1 VRKLITRLRGSN
13 REQRKAI
20 LSIGASFLTR
30 IPGAV
35 GVLWFLPLLHLG
47 LGTDG
52 YVDLLSSL
60 AMATACLGLSGG
72 FNTVGRRIIGEA
84 YAAGKHTEEANG
96 FASLIVTQLLVLGVA
111 LTIIVIYGWVF
122 QAHRA
127 VLIVTMLSAFGVFFN
142 QFNDVRAAYNEHYVS
157 ASLQIVLQSLIYAI
171 GFLVP
176 ATQHS
181 VVFGAVIIQGA
192 YWLTSLTTFALLLRK
207 RQYLLHGRPTM
218 IKHFLRQ
225 GTMLVMADGFLMV
238 TLSLSVVWLQASAAA
253 TVSAWFGTVV
263 RLFQT
268 FLVPVVL
275 LLFPLSGYVRILW
288 NSKSV
293 AQQRA
298 FIRATCLLGIGYGLI
313 VAIALCVASGFYVDR
328 LLHLP
333 TPGLVG
339 VIPIFAL
346 FGAIIA
352 YSSFSSIAYVV
363 LERPSRIATWTTVM
377 TALAVVFGAIAS
389 RLVDPLGAVSVYALT
404 VGLALIII
412 LIYSSGLVRW
422 PRLGV
427 SSDPERDTA
436 HPVADH
442 ETTQLRA

>member
-1 VRKLITRLRGSN
+1 MRKLLSQLRGAN
-13 REQRKAI
+13 REQRKAM

-60 AMATACLGLSGG
+60 ALATACLGLSGG
-72 FNTVGRRIIGEA
+72 FNTVGRRVIGEA
-84 YAAGKHTEEANG
+84 YAAGKRSEEANG
-96 FASLIVTQLLVLGVA
+96 FASLIVAQLLVLGVA
-111 LTIIVIYGWVF
+111 LTFIAVYGWVSH
-122 QAHRA
+122 AHRA

-181 VVFGAVIIQGA
+181 VVLGATVIQGA
-192 YWLTSLTTFALLLRK
+192 YWLTSLATFILLLRK
-207 RQYLLHGRPTM
+207 RQYLVRGRPSM
-218 IKHFLRQ
+218 LKLFLRQ
-225 GTMLVMADGFLMV
+225 GSMLVMADGFLMA
-238 TLSLSVVWLQASAAA
+238 TLSLSVVWLQASATA
-253 TVSAWFGTVV
+253 TISAWFGTVV

-288 NSKSV
+288 NSKSA

-313 VAIALCVASGFYVDR
+313 VAIALFAASEFYVEQ

-333 TPGLVG
+333 TPNLSN

-363 LERPSRIATWTTVM
+363 LDRPARIAMWTTIM
-377 TALAVVFGAIAS
+377 TVVAVI
-389 RLVDPLGAVSVYALT
+389 LGAVSSRLVNPLQAVSIYALT
-404 VGLALIII
+404 VALSLTII
-412 LIYSSGLVRW
+412 LVCSSGLVR
-422 PRLGV
+422 RSGLV
-427 SSDPERDTA
+427 T
-436 HPVADH
+436 DH
-442 ETTQLRA
+442 DIAPCRSGNKPQSAARN